1 MSQYDEVETQEVTR
15 YDDPDSDLTEQQQS
29 TTVLGALVMVVG
41 TLPIAILGF
50 ILSIIALKWIK
61 DVDHPGYARIKGVT
75 KVLAIISIILQSLM
89 ILFFVGYILLAI
101 LAFTAFTSTY

>member
-15 YDDPDSDLTEQQQS
+15 YDGPDSALSEQQQS

-75 KVLAIISIILQSLM
+75 KVLAIISIILQGLM
-89 ILFFVGYILLAI
+89 ILFFVGYIVLSIIAVSLL
-101 LAFTAFTSTY
+101 TSTY